1 MALEMPKN
9 FAFLEKETAIY
20 DTWEKNN
27 LFKSQPNPNKKPYTI
42 VIPPPNVTGVL
53 HMGHALNNTLQDILI
68 RWRRMQGYEALW
80 QPGTDHAGIATQ
92 SVVEN
97 KLYEEQQKTRFDI
110 GREDLVK
117 MIWDWKN
124 KYGGTIVNQLRR
136 LGSSCDWSRER
147 FTMDAG
153 LSQAVREVFCG
164 LYEKGLVYRGSRI
177 TNRCPK
183 LGTSLADDEIEYET
197 VKGNLWTFRYFTKD
211 KSAYIDI
218 ATTRPETML
227 GDVAVAIN
235 KEDTRWNKLL
245 GQTVILPC
253 NGREIPIIAD
263 DYVDPKFGTG
273 AVKVT
278 PAHDP
283 NDYEI
288 GLRHNLI
295 PILIMNNDG
304 TINENGSQ
312 YKGLNRFVC
321 RKKLVADLKES
332 GHLIEVKEHENNVG
346 HCYRTGDVVE
356 PILSKQWFVK
366 MKPLAEKARKATDE
380 GHVKF
385 HPERWEKVYLS
396 WIDNVRD
403 WCISRQIWWGH
414 RIPVWYCNDC
424 NFENISK
431 TTDPQKCIKCSSKNI
446 IQDTDVLDTWFSSA
460 LWPFSTLGWPNK
472 TNDLAYYYPT
482 STLITDRGIIYFW
495 VARMVMMGL
504 EFIEK
509 PPFKDVYIHGTIL
522 DEKGKKMSKSLGNG
536 IDPIEMIEKYGA
548 DAVRFSL
555 IALTTEGQDLKLAKT
570 KFEMGRNFTNK
581 IWNAARFVLLSLEQ
595 CPRLES
601 WEPEDANLLVDRWI
615 LTKLNSVI
623 KSVTDY
629 LELFKYNQALDTA
642 YSFMWDDFCDWY
654 VESVKKRIAAGDRS
668 AASVLAY
675 CMKNILKLLHPFVP
689 FVTEELWQQSQTFI
703 GSSGSLMAQAWP
715 EPTAFD
721 DSIALQKV
729 EMLKEIVRITRNVKA
744 SYNVAAK
751 KEIPEVSVC
760 ISSSDFKDAVEK
772 NKNFIIEMAHTT
784 SVSIIE
790 KDKITENASRTLLL
804 DIGEVIIPLND
815 LIDKEAEIEKLNKQL
830 ETAIAKEKSIEAK
843 LASEIFTSKA
853 PLPIV
858 ERERNNLKETRD
870 AIIKIKE
877 QIVFFENQK

>member
-9 FAFLEKETAIY
+9 FSFLEKEAEIY
-20 DTWEKNN
+20 DSWEKNN

-68 RWRRMQGYEALW
+68 RWRRMQGYETLW

-97 KLYEEQQKTRFDI
+97 RLYEEQKKTRFDV
-110 GREDLVK
+110 GREELIK
-117 MIWDWKN
+117 MIWEWKE

-147 FTMDAG
+147 FTMDEG
-153 LSQAVREVFCG
+153 LSQSVREVFCG
-164 LYEKGLVYRGSRI
+164 LYEKGLIYRGSRI

-183 LGTSLADDEIEYET
+183 LGTSLADDEIDYKT
-197 VKGNLWTFRYFTKD
+197 VKGNLWTFRYYTKD

-235 KEDTRWNKLL
+235 KEDTRWNHLL
-245 GQTVILPC
+245 GKTVILPC
-253 NGREIPIIAD
+253 NEREIPIIAD

-273 AVKVT
+273 AVKIT

-283 NDYEI
+283 NDYEV

-304 TINENGSQ
+304 TINENGGQ

-321 RKKLVADLKES
+321 RKKLVADLKLS
-332 GHLIEVKEHENNVG
+332 GHLIEIKEHENNVG

-380 GHVKF
+380 GKVKF
-385 HPERWEKVYLS
+385 HPDRWEKVYLS

-424 NFENISK
+424 NAEIISK
-431 TTDPQKCIKCSSKNI
+431 KDEPKKCNKCSSLKLT
-446 IQDTDVLDTWFSSA
+446 QDTDVLDTWFSSA
-460 LWPFSTLGWPNK
+460 LWPFSTLGWPEK
-472 TNDLAYYYPT
+472 TKDLSYYYPT

-522 DEKGKKMSKSLGNG
+522 DEKGEKMSKSKGNG

-555 IALTTEGQDLKLAKT
+555 IMLTTEGQDLKLAKT
-570 KFEMGRNFTNK
+570 RFEMGRNFTNK

-601 WEPEDANLLVDRWI
+601 WKPEDANLLIDRWI
-615 LTKLNSVI
+615 LTKLNRVI
-623 KSVTDY
+623 KDVTEY

-654 VESVKKRIAAGDRS
+654 LESVKKRIAAGDRT

-675 CMKNILKLLHPFVP
+675 CMKNILKLLQPFVP
-689 FVTEELWQQSQTFI
+689 FVTEELWQQSRDFI
-703 GSSGSLMAQAWP
+703 GSSGSIMIEKWP
-715 EPTAFD
+715 EPTTFD
-721 DSIALQKV
+721 DQIALQKV
-729 EMLKEIVRITRNVKA
+729 EVLKEIVRITRNVKA

-760 ISSSDFKDAVEK
+760 VTSNEMKEAIEN
-772 NKNFIIEMAHTT
+772 NKNFIIEMAHTAKV
-784 SVSIIE
+784 SVIE
-790 KDKITENASRTLLL
+790 KENITENASRSLLL
-804 DIGEVIIPLND
+804 DIGEVVIPLDD

-830 ETAIAKEKSIEAK
+830 EAAEAREKSIEAK
-843 LASEIFTSKA
+843 LASEVFTSKA

-858 ERERNNLKETRD
+858 EREKNNLKDTRE
-870 AIIKIKE
+870 AIGKIKE
-877 QIVFFENQK
+877 QLISFKNQK